1 MFSIRYFSAFVKAY
15 IGSERRLLDGWFGLC
30 YNEVVMVQRKR
41 TRKLALTAL
50 FTALMIMGG
59 FIRIPAPLA
68 PITLQA
74 QIALLA
80 GVCLGGVWGCA
91 SVVLY
96 VMLGLIGLPVFAS
109 GGGIAYAF
117 QPTFGY
123 LLGFAAAA
131 GLAGTMCGGKSP
143 SAKRLVLVFGVGL
156 LVVYAIGTVYAAL
169 IWTLY
174 LKQPILLTEFL
185 FGYVVLTLPKDLVL
199 TALCVPVATRLLP
212 YAA

>member
-15 IGSERRLLDGWFGLC
+15 IGSERRLLDGWLGLC

-109 GGGIAYAF
+109 GGGIAYVL

-123 LLGFAAAA
+123 LLGFALSAFVSGKIAHSGVLTYKRIA
-131 GLAGTMCGGKSP
+131 VALAVGLAI
-143 SAKRLVLVFGVGL
+143 AYV
-156 LVVYAIGTVYAAL
+156 IG
-169 IWTLY
+169 IFFDERIEF
-174 LKQPILLTEFL
+174 ILF
-185 FGYVVLTLPKDLVL
+185 
-199 TALCVPVATRLLP
+199 
-212 YAA
+212 